1 MKKIFVHLGAG
12 AGDLDSRANY
22 RCGFTEL
29 IKKKITKEDKAFVIE
44 ANIKNLNKLEECY
57 KNFKNATDIVC
68 QIKLYLRP

>member
-1 MKKIFVHLGAG
+1 MKKFFVHLGAG
-12 AGDLDSRANY
+12 AGYLDSRANY

-57 KNFKNATDIVC
+57 KNFL
-68 QIKLYLRP
+68 KLPNVN